1 MPSTFT
7 ILPRKGDNSSRGEM
21 RWKPNLHEEHQLGR
35 KLTSS
40 GQTYPP
46 VKVIR
51 MSPSERYFGSI
62 VLTTSP
68 TASVSEDKYSP
79 GSRSKLQDRKTA
91 ENGARLQEKRSCSR
105 PVRQRCIKLAE
116 CVEVDRKTSFAAKH
130 KIFNKFVVISFLRL
144 FKEICK
150 TFFQIYAGFV
160 RSLHPCLWSLKKQWK
175 LANLKSQITGRFN
188 GVVALKNWSF
198 GGSADKQTMHYSRN
212 WPRPLLYL
220 WRYVLYSTWNTST
233 S

>member
-130 KIFNKFVVISFLRL
+130 KIFNKFVVRVVLDV
-144 FKEICK
+144 E
-150 TFFQIYAGFV
+150 YEY
-160 RSLHPCLWSLKKQWK
+160 K
-175 LANLKSQITGRFN
+175 LARINARKYFRT
-188 GVVALKNWSF
+188 K
-198 GGSADKQTMHYSRN
+198 
-212 WPRPLLYL
+212 
-220 WRYVLYSTWNTST
+220 VLSYFRKYESTKVPSKVSMCAT
-233 S
+233 